1 MLLFGA
7 FGYLY
12 CFVDVATQP
21 NPTQLP
27 AAQGQA
33 VVLRYHPQAGDARFN
48 EMTTSRVGC
57 CPTLTTIDLSIAVS
71 TDVMLLIVN
80 M

>member
-33 VVLRYHPQAGDARFN
+33 VVLRYHPQGTLYAAWCSAPSIECARQ
-48 EMTTSRVGC
+48 SG
-57 CPTLTTIDLSIAVS
+57 
-71 TDVMLLIVN
+71 
-80 M
+80 